1 MTDILCKWLNEDVK
15 LADKIDPANFARA
28 FGSGYLLGELM
39 SKYGLQEDFKSFSP
53 GNNTDAKLNNFS
65 RLEPSLRLLQ
75 VPFNSNIVSDVMREK
90 PGSVTKLMYQ
100 LFIALNRKEQQ
111 NLTSHAMEAMKSS
124 QKMTL
129 ETANAEFYQ
138 NRLRQQFPRQVQVD
152 MEELVKNFDKKR
164 LDNLEKALKAE
175 RAEEEQSYK
184 VMQHLR
190 QQKMERSRQIMVEQR
205 ELIEKLGTSPK
216 PRTKVFDQKVKETQE
231 LRRAQISKKI
241 VKDTY
246 RSLDEF
252 EEKQS
257 SASALR
263 TGAMMNDF
271 SSYIRGEGGPKDTQI
286 TLKDNRATVMR
297 TEQNAEYI
305 SKIRMRL
312 CDDALA
318 RKEREKRRRRVLV
331 EQLAAHEA
339 IEQAKHEDMLV
350 TCLMRQSQLE
360 RRIALQLLQ
369 VRLEKDVIRNNRLQ
383 REQQYMQR
391 RLKDFD
397 EALNLE
403 AEVARLTKQE
413 YEEQCQK
420 ELARHEAIAAE
431 NQNAK
436 YMKHFN
442 MCRDTLMQIV
452 DMSCIAGQY
461 RNLSEQP
468 IPVQMWRQWKALF
481 VAGKPFY
488 EDRAETPA
496 DIEEDS
502 EAVTVLN
509 ECDMNQYK
517 TLVGEWVPPD
527 EHPEITPH
535 MPLQNNYILGHILK
549 RLTDIVYP
557 PSNPPT
563 PPQFPEFPIK
573 ACVVGKTFSGKTSV
587 LQALSAKKR
596 LQVLDIDILV
606 NDAVAAFNNNETV
619 EVTEIVEVGVA
630 VPVPSQGEVA
640 GEGGAPPEGEK
651 KEEVVASEAAP
662 PAEQAPPAETPQE
675 DAVPGTVPSPVPTIQ
690 SVTKQVPSPRA
701 VLGKA
706 VEQAMGKGKSI
717 PVQILIDIVVHGIRE
732 VPEGT
737 GWILDNFPKTLKQA
751 KALEKA
757 LSGFS
762 GFESRASF
770 LSTPLSGAK
779 GSAAATPRNT
789 PSPARGGRNGKKGKK
804 NQLVEEPDCD
814 KPTPLPPPISG
825 IDVIVHL
832 QVPDKIAIKRACG
845 RRKHKNGEEYHEVN
859 RPPPEGSYT
868 GVPPS
873 YDEFNVK
880 HSPSPDTHPIEDDAY
895 KQLQPR
901 LVTYQEEWPKMEKWF
916 GMFNNLVTVDAQQPL
931 SNVEEKVEDHLN
943 EVLEKKQKP
952 PTPAPAPEEI
962 PAPEEP
968 IETPTKTEETP
979 GEEGAEPATPPEGVP
994 ETIPE
999 EPPKPPSPKPGS
1011 DEWAYVDEP
1020 IPHDAANILFPQWE
1034 LVEDSYLKLCKHTFK
1049 KIREEREIII
1059 RYFYSTKK
1067 NFVVFLQRPD
1077 NKQTFVTSWVKN
1089 YNSVAEDMREDMEM
1103 KAELHQTVEDLQ
1115 ERLWD
1120 ISDKKKIEAEEEKQ
1134 SIVTEQWLED
1144 HIGLLTNHYIQLLQA
1159 EVDRY
1164 QGSVRLIR
1172 DYYQVSGKKILDEPR
1187 KEFTRVA
1194 LVELPRT
1201 DTPRPPSEEKNERSS
1216 ARSDRSKS
1224 AGKVQSSP
1232 SGATPGLPA
1241 VDSEES
1247 GEPEI
1252 QRRIPLVARKALERE
1267 SRKSGRP
1274 PRETPDQDLE
1284 EAQIV
1289 EAYISALAVI
1299 EQLKQPS
1306 EEEAAAEAG
1315 KSSRQGKAKGKK
1327 EKPKKGKKSVSPAVT
1342 PTAGTPVPELTP
1354 EEIARLKMLER
1365 ANLECTSALLAED
1378 KALNLKLSVVKLRAI
1393 NVIKDLKERASKMYD
1408 VQNDWIGQ
1416 RFQKEMDSIKTM
1428 CLMLSDVIESEKSLL
1443 PQVILTDEK
1452 FEVDLS
1458 YKMFEP
1464 LVTPPPD
1471 EPIEMPTPNLFTIAQ
1486 IQELHRNL
1494 KEVAPSGYISLDMLT
1509 EMFEPPSF
1517 LPEIWQNVTYQ
1528 QLEELFSRHLCETKY
1543 INWRT
1548 VLLSCILP
1556 IPLPSQ
1562 AQLISTAKQ
1571 YRTIDKDNTGK
1582 IDMAGYAQ
1590 GDLWFGNED
1599 LMTPDGTAKFDRLGY
1614 LKITLFTLLCD
1625 ENYKIEYTDFL
1636 LLFASDPE
1644 PGNGAMKALAVMT
1657 GDEVEWPTYIETPD
1671 PTKDFEQSSSHST
1684 TGAVE
1689 NMPVRGSP
1697 ITLEQLLR
1705 VISFNRMPTRSLKL
1719 VQDEMTAVFKEVQG
1733 EDGTADVSTILV
1745 HPKSRDIIL
1754 HTPSY
1759 LLVDYRTLLLEA
1771 ISQDTKFAER
1781 VSQPLV

>member
-1 MTDILCKWLNEDVK
+1 
-15 LADKIDPANFARA
+15 
-28 FGSGYLLGELM
+28 
-39 SKYGLQEDFKSFSP
+39 
-53 GNNTDAKLNNFS
+53 
-65 RLEPSLRLLQ
+65 
-75 VPFNSNIVSDVMREK
+75 MR
-90 PGSVTKLMYQ
+90 S
-100 LFIALNRKEQQ
+100 
-111 NLTSHAMEAMKSS
+111 
-124 QKMTL
+124 
-129 ETANAEFYQ
+129 
-138 NRLRQQFPRQVQVD
+138 
-152 MEELVKNFDKKR
+152 
-164 LDNLEKALKAE
+164 
-175 RAEEEQSYK
+175 
-184 VMQHLR
+184 
-190 QQKMERSRQIMVEQR
+190 
-205 ELIEKLGTSPK
+205 
-216 PRTKVFDQKVKETQE
+216 
-231 LRRAQISKKI
+231 
-241 VKDTY
+241 
-246 RSLDEF
+246 
-252 EEKQS
+252 
-257 SASALR
+257 
-263 TGAMMNDF
+263 
-271 SSYIRGEGGPKDTQI
+271 
-286 TLKDNRATVMR
+286 
-297 TEQNAEYI
+297 EQNAEYI

-403 AEVARLTKQE
+403 AEVARLTKKE

-431 NQNAK
+431 NQHAK

-442 MCRDTLMQIV
+442 MCKDILMQVV
-452 DMSCIAGQY
+452 DFSCIAGHY
-461 RNLSEQP
+461 RHLSEQP

-481 VAGKPFY
+481 IAGKPFY
-488 EDRAETPA
+488 EDKADTPA

-502 EAVTVLN
+502 DAVAVLN
-509 ECDMNQYK
+509 QCDMDQYK
-517 TLVGEWVPPD
+517 SLAGEWVPPE

-535 MPLQNNYILGHILK
+535 MPSQNNYILGHILK

-557 PSNPPT
+557 PSKPPT

-596 LQVLDIDILV
+596 LKVLDIDILV
-606 NDAVAAFNNNETV
+606 NDAVAALNNNETV
-619 EVTEIVEVGVA
+619 EVTEVVETS
-630 VPVPSQGEVA
+630 VPVPAQGEVV
-640 GEGGAPPEGEK
+640 EGAAPDGDKTEVK
-651 KEEVVASEAAP
+651 KEGDEVAP
-662 PAEQAPPAETPQE
+662 CQAPPADQPAPTDPPAAQGEA
-675 DAVPGTVPSPVPTIQ
+675 AVEATSPAPSIQ

-706 VEQAMGKGKSI
+706 VEQSMSKGKSI
-717 PVQILIDIVVHGIRE
+717 PVQVLIDIVVLGVRE

-757 LSGFS
+757 LSGFT
-762 GFESRASF
+762 ESRASF
-770 LSTPLSGAK
+770 LSTPLSGTPRPS
-779 GSAAATPRNT
+779 GGTPRNT
-789 PSPARGGRNGKKGKK
+789 PSPARAGKNGKKGKK

-825 IDVIVHL
+825 IDVVIHL
-832 QVPDKIAIKRACG
+832 SVPDKVAIKRACG

-880 HSPSPDTHPIEDDAY
+880 HSPSPDTHPIEDDPY
-895 KQLQPR
+895 RQIQTR
-901 LVTYQEEWPKMEKWF
+901 LVNYQEEWPRMEKWF
-916 GMFNNLVTVDAQQPL
+916 GLFNNLLTVDAQQPL
-931 SNVEEKVEDHLN
+931 SNVEEKVEDLLN
-943 EVLEKKQKP
+943 EALEKKRKP
-952 PTPAPAPEEI
+952 PTPPPAPAPEET
-962 PAPEEP
+962 PAPQEP
-968 IETPTKTEETP
+968 AETPAKTEETP
-979 GEEGAEPATPPEGVP
+979 AEEGTPAGPPEGVP
-994 ETIPE
+994 ESIPE
-999 EPPKPPSPKPGS
+999 ETPKPPLPQPGS
-1011 DEWAYVDEP
+1011 DEWEYVDEP
-1020 IPHDAANILFPQWE
+1020 IPHDAAHILFPQWE
-1034 LVEDSYLKLCKHTFK
+1034 LVQDSYLKLCKHTFK
-1049 KIREEREIII
+1049 KIREERETII

-1067 NFVVFLQRPD
+1067 NFLVFLQRPD

-1089 YNSVAEDMREDMEM
+1089 YNSVAEDMREDVEM

-1120 ISDKKKIEAEEEKQ
+1120 ISDKKKIEAEEERQ
-1134 SIVTEQWLED
+1134 SIMTEQWLED

-1164 QGSVRLIR
+1164 QGSVRLVR
-1172 DYYQVSGKKILDEPR
+1172 DYYQVIEKKILDEPR
-1187 KEFTRVA
+1187 KEFTRVP

-1224 AGKVQSSP
+1224 AGKVQPSP
-1232 SGATPGLPA
+1232 SGQTPAVPA

-1247 GEPEI
+1247 GEPEP
-1252 QRRIPLVARKALERE
+1252 QRRIPLVPRKALERE

-1274 PRETPDQDLE
+1274 PRETPEQDLE
-1284 EAQIV
+1284 ETQIV
-1289 EAYISALAVI
+1289 EAYMAALAVI

-1306 EEEAAAEAG
+1306 EEEAAQEAG
-1315 KSSRQGKAKGKK
+1315 KGKAKGKDK
-1327 EKPKKGKKSVSPAVT
+1327 KPKKGKKSASPAVT
-1342 PTAGTPVPELTP
+1342 PNAGTPVPELTP
-1354 EEIARLKMLER
+1354 EEIARQNMLEK
-1365 ANLECTSALLAED
+1365 AGLECSAALLSED
-1378 KALNLKLSVVKLRAI
+1378 KSLNLKLSVIKLRAI
-1393 NVIKDLKERASKMYD
+1393 NVIKDLKERAAKVYD
-1408 VQNDWIGQ
+1408 IQNDWIGQ

-1428 CLMLSDVIESEKSLL
+1428 CEMLSDVIESEKPLL

-1464 LVTPPPD
+1464 PVTPPPD
-1471 EPIEMPTPNLFTIAQ
+1471 EPIEMPTPNIFTIAQ
-1486 IQELHRNL
+1486 IHELHRNL
-1494 KEVAPSGYISLDMLT
+1494 KEVAPSGYISLDMLV

-1517 LPEIWQNVTYQ
+1517 LPEIWQNVTTQ
-1528 QLEELFSRHLCETKY
+1528 QLEEMFSRHLCETKF
-1543 INWRT
+1543 ITWRT
-1548 VLLSCILP
+1548 VLLSCLMP
-1556 IPLPSQ
+1556 VPLPTQ
-1562 AQLISTAKQ
+1562 TQLINTAKQ
-1571 YRTIDKDNTGK
+1571 YRTIDQDNTGK
-1582 IDMAGYAQ
+1582 VDMAGYAQ
-1590 GDLWFGNED
+1590 GDLWFGND
-1599 LMTPDGTAKFDRLGY
+1599 DIMTPDGTAKFDRLGH
-1614 LKITLFTLLCD
+1614 LKTTLFSLLCD
-1625 ENYKIEYTDFL
+1625 ENYKIDYTDFL
-1636 LLFASDPE
+1636 LLFSSDPE
-1644 PGNGAMKALAVMT
+1644 PGNGALKALAVMT
-1657 GDEVEWPTYIETPD
+1657 GDTVDWPEYIETPD
-1671 PTKDFEQSSSHST
+1671 PSKEYEQVSSHSS

-1689 NMPVRGSP
+1689 NLP
-1697 ITLEQLLR
+1697 IRTAPINLEQLLR
-1705 VISFNRMPTRSLKL
+1705 VVSFNRMPTPSLKL
-1719 VQDEMTAVFKEVQG
+1719 VQDEITAVFKEVQG

-1759 LLVDYRTLLLEA
+1759 QLVDYRTLLLDA
-1771 ISQDTKFAER
+1771 ISQDSKFAER

>member
-1 MTDILCKWLNEDVK
+1 MFSMPRMTDILCKWLNEDVK
-15 LADKIDPANFARA
+15 LQEKIDPANFARA

-175 RAEEEQSYK
+175 KAEEEQTYK
-184 VMQHLR
+184 VMQNLR
-190 QQKMERSRQIMVEQR
+190 QQKMERSRQIMTEQR
-205 ELIEKLGTSPK
+205 QLIEKLGTSPK
-216 PRTKVFDQKVKETQE
+216 PRTRVFDQKVKETQE

-241 VKDTY
+241 VRDTF

-257 SASALR
+257 NTASLR
-263 TGAMMNDF
+263 TGAVMNDF
-271 SSYIRGEGGPKDTQI
+271 SSYIRGEGGSKDTQI

-297 TEQNAEYI
+297 ADQNAEYI

-431 NQNAK
+431 NQHAK
-436 YMKHFN
+436 YMKHFH
-442 MCRDTLMQIV
+442 MCEDILMQIV
-452 DMSCIAGQY
+452 DFSCIAGHY

-468 IPVQMWRQWKALF
+468 IPVQMWRQWKSLF

-488 EDRAETPA
+488 EDKADTPA
-496 DIEEDS
+496 EVEEDS
-502 EAVTVLN
+502 EAVAVLN
-509 ECDMNQYK
+509 ECDMGQYK
-517 TLVGEWVPPD
+517 ALDGEWVPPE
-527 EHPEITPH
+527 EHPEISPH
-535 MPLQNNYILGHILK
+535 LPSQNNYILGHILK

-596 LQVLDIDILV
+596 LEVLDIDLLV
-606 NDAVAAFNNNETV
+606 NEAVTAFNNNETV
-619 EVTEIVEVGVA
+619 EVTEVVETVAA
-630 VPVPSQGEVA
+630 VPGPSQGEV
-640 GEGGAPPEGEK
+640 GESAVPPTEPEKETEREEGEK
-651 KEEVVASEAAP
+651 GEAAP
-662 PAEQAPPAETPQE
+662 ADQPAETSAATE
-675 DAVPGTVPSPVPTIQ
+675 GDNTGGEVVSPVPTIQ

-706 VEQAMGKGKSI
+706 VEQSMSKGKSI
-717 PVQILIDIVVHGIRE
+717 PVQVLIDIVVLGIRE
-732 VPEGT
+732 IPEGT

-757 LSGFS
+757 LSGFT

-770 LSTPLSGAK
+770 LSTPI
-779 GSAAATPRNT
+779 SATPRTAGGTPRNT
-789 PSPARGGRNGKKGKK
+789 PSPARAGKNGKKGKK

-814 KPTPLPPPISG
+814 KPTPLPPPTSG
-825 IDVIVHL
+825 IDVVIHL
-832 QVPDKIAIKRACG
+832 SVPDKVAIKRACG

-880 HSPSPDTHPIEDDAY
+880 H
-895 KQLQPR
+895 R
-901 LVTYQEEWPKMEKWF
+901 LVTYQEEWPRMEKWF

-931 SNVEEKVEDHLN
+931 SNVEEKVEDQLN
-943 EVLEKKQKP
+943 EALEKKKKP
-952 PTPAPAPEEI
+952 PTPLPAPQEEATQEPGTEVTTATEEAPA
-962 PAPEEP
+962 
-968 IETPTKTEETP
+968 
-979 GEEGAEPATPPEGVP
+979 GEEGAAPPAAQPEGVP
-994 ETIPE
+994 ETIQE
-999 EPPKPPSPKPGS
+999 EAPKPPEPKPGS
-1011 DEWAYVDEP
+1011 DEWVYVDEP

-1049 KIREEREIII
+1049 KIREERETII

-1067 NFVVFLQRPD
+1067 NFLVFLQRPD

-1089 YNSVAEDMREDMEM
+1089 YNSVAEDMREDVEM

-1120 ISDKKKIEAEEEKQ
+1120 ISDKKKIEAEEERQ
-1134 SIVTEQWLED
+1134 SIMTEQWLED

-1172 DYYQVSGKKILDEPR
+1172 DYYQVIEKKVLDEPR
-1187 KEFTRVA
+1187 KEFTRVP

-1232 SGATPGLPA
+1232 SGATPGVPA
-1241 VDSEES
+1241 VESEES
-1247 GEPEI
+1247 GEPEP
-1252 QRRIPLVARKALERE
+1252 QRRIPLVPRKAFERE
-1267 SRKSGRP
+1267 TPQSGRKSGRP

-1289 EAYISALAVI
+1289 EAYMSAVAVI

-1306 EEEAAAEAG
+1306 EEEVAQEAG
-1315 KSSRQGKAKGKK
+1315 KSSRQGKAKGKDK
-1327 EKPKKGKKSVSPAVT
+1327 KPKKGKKSASPAVT

-1354 EEIARLKMLER
+1354 EEIARQKMLER
-1365 ANLECTSALLAED
+1365 ANMECTSALLSED
-1378 KALNLKLSVVKLRAI
+1378 RSFNLKLSVVKLRAI
-1393 NVIKDLKERASKMYD
+1393 NVIKDLKDRATKMYD
-1408 VQNDWIGQ
+1408 IQNDWIGQ

-1428 CLMLSDVIESEKSLL
+1428 CEMLSDVIESEKPLL
-1443 PQVILTDEK
+1443 PQVILSDEK

-1464 LVTPPPD
+1464 PVTPPPD
-1471 EPIEMPTPNLFTIAQ
+1471 EPIEIPTPNIFTIAQ
-1486 IQELHRNL
+1486 IHELHQNL
-1494 KEVAPSGYISLDMLT
+1494 KEVAPSGYISLDMLM

-1517 LPEIWQNVTYQ
+1517 LPEIWQNVSHQ
-1528 QLEELFSRHLCETKY
+1528 QLEEMFSRHLCETKY

-1556 IPLPSQ
+1556 VPLPTQS
-1562 AQLISTAKQ
+1562 QLINTAKQ

-1599 LMTPDGTAKFDRLGY
+1599 LMTPDGTAKFDRMGH
-1614 LKITLFTLLCD
+1614 LKTTLFSLLCD

-1636 LLFASDPE
+1636 LLFSSDPE

-1657 GDEVEWPTYIETPD
+1657 GSEVAWPEYIETPD
-1671 PTKDFEQSSSHST
+1671 PSKEFEHASSHST

-1689 NMPVRGSP
+1689 NMPVGAVP
-1697 ITLEQLLR
+1697 IKLEQLLR
-1705 VISFNRMPTRSLKL
+1705 VISFNRMPTPSLKL
-1719 VQDEMTAVFKEVQG
+1719 VQDEMTAVFKQVQG
-1733 EDGTADVSTILV
+1733 EDGTADISSILV

-1771 ISQDTKFAER
+1771 VSQDTKIAER